1 VADAAWL
8 EVSLSV
14 KGELAEAV
22 AEVLSRFAPNGVVI
36 ENTEI
41 DGFQETGW
49 LSGEALRVCA
59 YLPAD
64 EKLEATRH
72 KLEEALWHLGQIEPL
87 PAPTFTS
94 IQDTNWMEAWKKHY
108 RPIPI
113 GKKLIVLP
121 AWVDSHP
128 EDRLPVYIDP
138 GMAFGTG
145 AHPSTQLSLLLLE
158 EFVQPGQAVI
168 DVGCGSGI
176 LAIAAAKLGA
186 NPILGVDIDADAIPL
201 ARQNAQANQTGE
213 KIVFAQGSVK
223 DILGG
228 DFGFNQARVVAA
240 NILSHILIEL
250 LDEGLSGLVT
260 PDGALILSG
269 ILEEKEAALQAALKD
284 HGLAVIKRAQM
295 DDWVGLAAGKTKAV

>member
-1 VADAAWL
+1 MAEAAWL

-36 ENTEI
+36 ESTEI

-49 LSGEALRVCA
+49 RSREALRVCA

-64 EKLEATRH
+64 ETLEVARQ
-72 KLEEALWHLGQIEPL
+72 KLEEALWHLGQIQPL
-87 PAPTFTS
+87 PPAAFTS

-121 AWVDSHP
+121 AWVDSYP
-128 EDRLPVYIDP
+128 KERIPVYIDP

-158 EFVQPGQAVI
+158 EFVQPDEALI

-176 LAIAAAKLGA
+176 LAIAGAKLGA
-186 NPILGVDIDADAIPL
+186 SPVFGVDIDAEAIPL
-201 ARQNAQANQTGE
+201 ARQNAQANQCGD
-213 KIVFAQGSVK
+213 KIEFARGSVQ

-228 DFGFNQARVVAA
+228 NFGFKQAALVAA

-250 LDEGLSGLVT
+250 LDEGLAELVA
-260 PDGALILSG
+260 PEGSLILSG
-269 ILEEKEAALQAALKD
+269 ILEEKEAALQSALKSYC
-284 HGLAVIKRAQM
+284 LAVKKRVQI
-295 DDWVGLAAGKTKAV
+295 DDWVGLAAGKTKAL